1 MAGERTN
8 SKHTQLNFEEMLTNH
23 KQFMSESLQTFK
35 DSVNS
40 RVDNCFAKFNDEIE
54 QVTRNIEFAHAE
66 IMSLKLQAE
75 KLPRL
80 SIDIERIEN
89 QMNNLELSLDYLDN
103 QSRRKNIR
111 IKGIPEYF

>member
-1 MAGERTN
+1 MTGGRTN
-8 SKHTQLNFEEMLTNH
+8 SKHNQLNFEEMLNNH

-35 DSVNS
+35 DSINS
-40 RVDNCFAKFNDEIE
+40 RVDNFFAKFNDEIE
-54 QVTRNIEFAHAE
+54 QVTRSVEFAHAE
-66 IMSLKLQAE
+66 IVTLKSQVE

-103 QSRRKNIR
+103 QSRRNNIR
-111 IKGIPEYF
+111 IKN